1 MLQNPILYIL
11 LASAISFALAYFM
24 YHRTYKKN
32 KLRWFLGFLRFISV
46 WVLLLLLFNP
56 KIKKTTYESVKT
68 GLPILLDNSRSIHYL
83 NQEEKI
89 KEAYALLKEHKELQQ
104 HFDVSFFRFGSDI
117 QLLDSLDFLDRETQI
132 TAALET
138 LQQIYKDTDSPIL
151 LFTDGNQT
159 SGRDYTYYASQ
170 MDRKVYPIV
179 MGDTTQ
185 YPDLRI
191 DKVTVNRYS
200 YLHNDF
206 PVEIH
211 TSLQNQY
218 EAKTELR
225 ILHKNQIVHKQNLE
239 FKKGNS
245 SQFVNITLPA
255 NYLGVQTYEVLLSS
269 LENEKNI
276 ENNQQSF
283 AIDVLDSNGKIAL
296 VTQITHPDIGTLKR
310 SLEQNSFLEIQQ
322 LSVEEAKG
330 KLAGF
335 NLVILYEPDQNF
347 EPLLLEIEEQELHAL
362 YFTGTFADWNTLI
375 THQNLIHK
383 PLSKHSDLVQGKLD
397 ANFDLFLFEPI
408 DFEQLPPLET
418 QFGKLEIHQ
427 PHITLLQQYISGVET
442 GNPLLTIYEAGSSK
456 RAIWDARGIW
466 RWRSAL
472 YEKEKDHTKFD
483 DFLQALFQY
492 LSSTQHKEQL
502 QVYYENFYYEST
514 NSKLKAQY
522 FDTNFKLDR
531 QASLEIK
538 IVQEDTVLLQSP
550 LLPSGL
556 YQEIGIEELKAGSY
570 QFEIVE
576 SNSKE
581 KFSGRF
587 EILPYEVEQK
597 FTRAHLENLEKL
609 AKSTEAKIFY
619 PNEIERLIE
628 ELLQN
633 KKYQI
638 KERKLVKEVALIDYT
653 YLLIVLIASLGL
665 EWFMRKYNGML

>member
-1 MLQNPILYIL
+1 
-11 LASAISFALAYFM
+11 
-24 YHRTYKKN
+24 
-32 KLRWFLGFLRFISV
+32 
-46 WVLLLLLFNP
+46 FNP

-68 GLPILLDNSRSIHYL
+68 GLPILLDISRSIHYL

-310 SLEQNSFLEIQQ
+310 SLEQN
-322 LSVEEAKG
+322 
-330 KLAGF
+330 
-335 NLVILYEPDQNF
+335 
-347 EPLLLEIEEQELHAL
+347 
-362 YFTGTFADWNTLI
+362 
-375 THQNLIHK
+375 
-383 PLSKHSDLVQGKLD
+383 
-397 ANFDLFLFEPI
+397 
-408 DFEQLPPLET
+408 
-418 QFGKLEIHQ
+418 
-427 PHITLLQQYISGVET
+427 
-442 GNPLLTIYEAGSSK
+442 
-456 RAIWDARGIW
+456 
-466 RWRSAL
+466 
-472 YEKEKDHTKFD
+472 
-483 DFLQALFQY
+483 
-492 LSSTQHKEQL
+492 
-502 QVYYENFYYEST
+502 
-514 NSKLKAQY
+514 
-522 FDTNFKLDR
+522 
-531 QASLEIK
+531 
-538 IVQEDTVLLQSP
+538 
-550 LLPSGL
+550 
-556 YQEIGIEELKAGSY
+556 
-570 QFEIVE
+570 
-576 SNSKE
+576 
-581 KFSGRF
+581 
-587 EILPYEVEQK
+587 
-597 FTRAHLENLEKL
+597 
-609 AKSTEAKIFY
+609 
-619 PNEIERLIE
+619 
-628 ELLQN
+628 
-633 KKYQI
+633 
-638 KERKLVKEVALIDYT
+638 
-653 YLLIVLIASLGL
+653 
-665 EWFMRKYNGML
+665 

>member
-1 MLQNPILYIL
+1 
-11 LASAISFALAYFM
+11 
-24 YHRTYKKN
+24 
-32 KLRWFLGFLRFISV
+32 
-46 WVLLLLLFNP
+46 
-56 KIKKTTYESVKT
+56 
-68 GLPILLDNSRSIHYL
+68 
-83 NQEEKI
+83 
-89 KEAYALLKEHKELQQ
+89 
-104 HFDVSFFRFGSDI
+104 
-117 QLLDSLDFLDRETQI
+117 
-132 TAALET
+132 
-138 LQQIYKDTDSPIL
+138 IYKDTDSPIL

-276 ENNQQSF
+276 ENSQQSF

-383 PLSKHSDLVQGKLD
+383 P
-397 ANFDLFLFEPI
+397 
-408 DFEQLPPLET
+408 
-418 QFGKLEIHQ
+418 
-427 PHITLLQQYISGVET
+427 
-442 GNPLLTIYEAGSSK
+442 
-456 RAIWDARGIW
+456 
-466 RWRSAL
+466 
-472 YEKEKDHTKFD
+472 
-483 DFLQALFQY
+483 
-492 LSSTQHKEQL
+492 
-502 QVYYENFYYEST
+502 
-514 NSKLKAQY
+514 
-522 FDTNFKLDR
+522 
-531 QASLEIK
+531 
-538 IVQEDTVLLQSP
+538 
-550 LLPSGL
+550 
-556 YQEIGIEELKAGSY
+556 
-570 QFEIVE
+570 
-576 SNSKE
+576 
-581 KFSGRF
+581 
-587 EILPYEVEQK
+587 
-597 FTRAHLENLEKL
+597 
-609 AKSTEAKIFY
+609 
-619 PNEIERLIE
+619 
-628 ELLQN
+628 
-633 KKYQI
+633 
-638 KERKLVKEVALIDYT
+638 
-653 YLLIVLIASLGL
+653 
-665 EWFMRKYNGML
+665 